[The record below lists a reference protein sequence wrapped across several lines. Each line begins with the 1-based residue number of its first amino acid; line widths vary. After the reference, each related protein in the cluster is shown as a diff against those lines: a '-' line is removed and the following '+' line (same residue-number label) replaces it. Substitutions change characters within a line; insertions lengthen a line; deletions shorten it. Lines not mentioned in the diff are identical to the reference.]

1 MIPAQVEF
9 DPKDE
14 AKRFKFNN
22 HVGMTSKQI
31 GALNPL
37 EQAATQQQV
46 FQDEVGNYF
55 TQDANGNYIPYT
67 K

>member
-1 MIPAQVEF
+1 
-9 DPKDE
+9 
-14 AKRFKFNN
+14 
-22 HVGMTSKQI
+22 MTSKQI